1 MKIDTKFSKN
11 DIAYFPVDVNTIIK
25 VKIKSIEIK
34 VLIDSEIK
42 YISDTGKEFFEKDL
56 LNKREVTELL

>member
-11 DIAYFPVDVNTIIK
+11 DIAYVAIDPSTIIK

-34 VLIDSEIK
+34 VLVDSEIK

-56 LNKREVTELL
+56 LNKREVTDLL

>member
-11 DIAYFPVDVNTIIK
+11 DIAYVAIDPNTIIK

-34 VLIDSEIK
+34 VLVDTETK
-42 YISDTGKEFFEKDL
+42 YISDTGKEFLEKDL
-56 LNKREVTELL
+56 LSKREVTELL

>member
-11 DIAYFPVDVNTIIK
+11 DIAYVAIDPNTIIK

-34 VLIDSEIK
+34 VLVDTETK